1 MVTCSNIEINGNV
14 QFSGAFLETE
24 FGLITIYINQFNN
37 VVQGYV

>member
-24 FGLITIYINQFNN
+24 FGRSHPYYYLYKSIQ
-37 VVQGYV
+37 